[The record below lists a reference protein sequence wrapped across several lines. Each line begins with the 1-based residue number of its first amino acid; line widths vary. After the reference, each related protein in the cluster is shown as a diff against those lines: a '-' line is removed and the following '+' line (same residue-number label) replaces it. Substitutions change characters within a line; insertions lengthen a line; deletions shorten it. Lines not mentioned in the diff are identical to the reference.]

1 MKKEASAKSRKWLY
15 TVIVLAAVLAVAG
28 IVLAVILLGQQTAPA
43 SETGCAQ
50 LYWNIDRL
58 AYTENSESGLTTR
71 EPLEDGLYHIRFALD
86 GKQVELATTDKRL
99 VNYID
104 SMDVMGLVL
113 DSQGMIVEALDPE
126 TVAVK
131 IAKEYYVVSSENG
144 TVILNSSKAVN
155 GMQLVLDITDQTAI
169 YNVDP
174 RAQVVGGSDECLPM
188 DLVYVF
194 GDAQGAVTH
203 IFIKERSPEADI
215 YLRIDRFYDSA
226 RGITTRVPDENG
238 IYTILFAHDGQQ
250 VELKCKDAEVVGR
263 IDAGTDAKRHLG
275 LLFDADGYIIDCIA
289 AESALRGRLL
299 CANYNITAIDG
310 TSVTA
315 ERLMSGGEQG
325 TVCTFRLTDDTKIYT
340 EDIGCVYDFV
350 GQTVDALKVTDR
362 VICYTD
368 LETNAVLIFITN
380 RLADSPMY
388 YNNSRKYDGTASTRQ
403 PDASGYYHFEMTADG
418 KAYNLKT
425 KDKAIV
431 ELIDANIY
439 QMMGLELDGS
449 VITHYYDPSCISG
462 WTQFG
467 QGRYVTEAM
476 GAIYTIASSSDFNSK
491 ANYLTSENSVIYDVT
506 GDFNVE
512 YGSATTL
519 QKYDRV
525 SGFRNVYGQISHAV
539 VMTRYH
545 EDTKLYYNL
554 SRQYDAEREVTTRQ
568 PDAEGYYVYEMICEG
583 KTVTVKTRNKTLAS
597 VIDKQNA
604 PIVAMKVSS
613 SGIITEAY
621 QAISGIPYAT
631 KAYNYCYVGK
641 VNEEGKLEAY
651 YYDEGVRKSSANLY
665 EIAQDCVIYNV
676 SKVYNKY
683 RGEKTTLQADDR
695 IQAFYDRETQ
705 KVTMIFVMER
715 KVTSELYWHVKPCY
729 NSVKQET
736 TRLPDE
742 NGWYTFELAV
752 NGSIKT
758 FKTNDKAIANAV
770 DARGS
775 TSAFTLRLKGD
786 VILGVY
792 DATAA
797 RGLYAQP
804 GGFRDV
810 MELSGNKATLVRNR
824 PAAEDCGQTTELK
837 FAKSCKYYDVSSYAE
852 NFGAATQ
859 IGLGDR
865 LKVYTN
871 YQNEVVYCY
880 VVNKHVRREGHVSFC
895 EHCGKEVFWE
905 PFNGSFYQ
913 ADGHYYLPASRELK
927 ETSVGFS
934 DASMPKYDIV
944 LDLNGNTLSS
954 QKRNFIVY
962 CTFTVMDSVGTG
974 GMTAMGIGNQGG
986 NMLAIQGGVLNIY
999 GGTFTSAQN
1008 SPDTRNGGVLF
1019 VASGSVIN
1027 MYGGKVLGGHVF
1039 GNGGC
1044 VYAREG
1050 TFNLYGGT
1058 ISGGTAA
1065 GKGATIYSTL
1075 STVNIAGGTVEGE
1088 YYVDRETK
1096 LSLSGSPVI
1105 RGTGLVFAEGSA
1117 VNTVELT
1124 RGASVTVGSNGAF
1137 TQKLTDAQRLSA
1149 FFKPAADCAKIVIRD
1164 GVLHCQTDFTAPLTF
1179 AEGKTEAVCPACSK
1193 MVQWTALTAESTT
1206 LTKDSHYY
1214 LAEDITYQGTRPY
1227 LRATTVNDEMG
1238 TVCLHLNGHNITAE
1252 NALVIEVCKGTWN
1265 VMGSGTVTGKRSTTS
1280 VTDAAT
1286 ILAIYAAGKLNL
1298 YSGTF
1303 TKTQENMVNPVV
1315 VQRNGVINL
1324 YENAAVESA
1333 DCGIRLYVSNGGDK
1347 PQFYLNGGT
1356 VAGDVAVDA
1365 GAFLPSG
1372 GTVSGDVTLGSM
1384 DVNKTSSDTTPI
1396 TCYGTLDMSGGQI
1409 TGSVDVKNAETVKLS
1424 GVPVISGCMNVAQ
1437 KVTISVE
1444 GLTEGADVTV
1454 FATGAFA
1461 RCDDA
1466 KGAVSY
1472 FKPASTG
1479 DAVKAVDTM
1488 LVYEMTERTVTEALA
1503 FIGNSNKA
1511 VCPVCDKVVVW
1522 TALDQSTYGAAGY
1535 GTIKNDGEHLYLAE
1549 DIIYSGEDKAF
1560 ITAPGQITMTTGKI
1574 ACLHLNGH
1582 SITATKH
1589 RAISGSSGT
1598 LNVMGT
1604 GTVSGNYMEA
1614 NNAVSGAT
1622 VDTNNNR
1629 VMNAVNLYSGTYI
1642 KAAGNPQKTVVS
1654 IRNNGGRIRLY
1665 KDAAILCQPEE
1676 YGIHAGFA
1684 KVTDVEV
1691 VVNGSVAGS
1700 VYMTGANAA
1709 YGFKS
1714 TFSMDGGSVAGGVYV
1729 GKNNQVNLSG
1739 SPVIGGSGM
1748 DLTGGAKITLGTL
1761 AEGTSVLVKA
1771 NGVFTEAHEK
1781 AADYAQYFS
1790 STDGTCK
1797 VEAVEN
1803 ALCIR

>member
-1 MKKEASAKSRKWLY
+1 MKKEASAKNRKWLY
-15 TVIVLAAVLAVAG
+15 PVIVLAAVLAVVG
-28 IVLAVILLGQQTAPA
+28 IVLAVVLAGQRSDPA
-43 SETGCAQ
+43 SVSGRVQ
-50 LYWNIDRL
+50 LYWNIDRMT
-58 AYTENSESGLTTR
+58 YTENSESGLTTR
-71 EPLEDGLYHIRFALD
+71 EPQPDGLYRIRFALD
-86 GKQVELATTDKRL
+86 GQQLELETADRRL

-113 DSQGMIVEALDPE
+113 DSQGLIVDALDPE
-126 TVAVK
+126 EIAVQ
-131 IAKEYYVVSSENG
+131 IAKEYYVASSKG
-144 TVILNSSKAVN
+144 GIVTVNSSKAMN
-155 GMQLVLDITDQTAI
+155 GMQIVLDITDKTAI

-174 RAQVVGGSDECLPM
+174 RAAVIGGRDECLPM
-188 DLVYVF
+188 DLVYVY

-215 YLRIDRFYDSA
+215 YLRIDRFYDSV
-226 RGITTRVPDENG
+226 RDVTTRVPDENG

-250 VELKCKDAEVVGR
+250 VELKCRDAEVVSR
-263 IDAGTDAKRHLG
+263 IDSGTDAKRHLG
-275 LLFDADGYIIDCIA
+275 LLFDADGYIVDCIT

-299 CANYNITAIDG
+299 CSNYNITAIDG
-310 TSVTA
+310 TTVTA
-315 ERLMSGGEQG
+315 ERLMNGSEQG
-325 TVCTFRLTDDTKIYT
+325 TVCTFRLTDETKIYT

-350 GQTVDALKVTDR
+350 GQAVDALKVTDR

-368 LETNAVLIFITN
+368 LETNAVLIYVTN

-388 YNNSRKYDGTASTRQ
+388 YNNSRKFDGTASTRQ
-403 PDASGYYHFEMTADG
+403 PDADGYYHFEMTAEG

-425 KDKAIV
+425 KDKVIV
-431 ELIDANIY
+431 EQIDANIH

-449 VITHYYDPSCISG
+449 VITRYYDPSCISG

-467 QGRYVTEAM
+467 QGRYVTEAT
-476 GAIYTIASSSDFNSK
+476 GTVYTIASSSDFNSK

-539 VMTRYH
+539 VITRYH
-545 EDTKLYYNL
+545 EGTKLYYNL
-554 SRQYDAEREVTTRQ
+554 SRQYDAEKQVTTRQ
-568 PDAEGYYVYEMICEG
+568 PDAENYYVYEMICEG
-583 KTVTVKTRNKTLAS
+583 ETVTVKTRDKTLAS

-604 PIVAMKVSS
+604 PIVAMKVSN
-613 SGIITEAY
+613 GIVTEAY

-631 KAYNYCYVGK
+631 KAYNYCYVGE
-641 VNEEGKLEAY
+641 VNGEGKLEAY
-651 YYDEGVRKSSANLY
+651 YYDEGVKKPSANLY
-665 EIAQDCVIYNV
+665 EIAEDCVVYNV
-676 SKVYNKY
+676 SKVYDKY

-695 IQAFYDRETQ
+695 IQAFFDRETQ

-715 KVTSELYWHVKPCY
+715 KVSSELYWHVKPCY
-729 NSVKQET
+729 NSTKQET
-736 TRLPDE
+736 TRIPDE

-752 NGSIKT
+752 NGSVKT
-758 FKTNDKAIANAV
+758 FKTNDKAVANAV

-775 TSAFTLRLKGD
+775 NGAFTLRLKGD

-824 PAAEDCGQTTELK
+824 PGAEDYGQTTELK
-837 FAKSCKYYDVSSYAE
+837 FAENCKYYDVSSYAE
-852 NFGAATQ
+852 NFGAVTK

-880 VVNKHVRREGHVSFC
+880 VVNKHVRQAGHLSYC

-934 DASMPKYDIV
+934 DATMPKYDIV

-999 GGTFTSAQN
+999 GGTFTSTQG

-1019 VASGSVIN
+1019 VASGSTIN

-1058 ISGGTAA
+1058 VSGGTAA

-1096 LSLSGSPVI
+1096 LCLSGSPVI
-1105 RGTGLVFAEGSA
+1105 EGTGMVFAGGSVIDTAALTQGAA
-1117 VNTVELT
+1117 VTI
-1124 RGASVTVGSNGAF
+1124 GSNGAF
-1137 TQKLTDAQRLSA
+1137 TQKLTDAQQLST
-1149 FFKPAADCAKIVIRD
+1149 FFKPAVDCAKIVVKD
-1164 GVLHCQTDFTAPLTF
+1164 GVLYCQTDFAAPLTF
-1179 AEGKTEAVCPACSK
+1179 AEGKTDAVCPACSK
-1193 MVQWTALTAESTT
+1193 TVQWTALTAEATT
-1206 LTKDSHYY
+1206 LIRDGHYY

-1252 NALVIEVCKGTWN
+1252 SALVIEVCKGSWN
-1265 VMGSGTVTGKRSTTS
+1265 VMGSGTVTGNRTTAA

-1286 ILAIYAAGKLNL
+1286 ILAVYAAGELNL
-1298 YSGTF
+1298 YGGTF
-1303 TKTQENMVNPVV
+1303 TKAQENTVNPVV
-1315 VQRNGVINL
+1315 VHRNGVINM
-1324 YENAAVESA
+1324 YENAALES
-1333 DCGIRLYVSNGGDK
+1333 DNYSTRLYVSNGGDK
-1347 PQFYLNGGT
+1347 PQFCLNGGT

-1365 GAFLPSG
+1365 GTFLLSS
-1372 GTVSGDVTLGSM
+1372 GTVNGDVTLGSM
-1384 DVNKTSSDTTPI
+1384 DVSKTSSDTTPI

-1409 TGSVDVKNAETVKLS
+1409 TGGVDVKNAETVKLS
-1424 GVPVISGCMNVAQ
+1424 GAPVISGCMNVAEG
-1437 KVTISVE
+1437 IMICAE

-1454 FATGAFA
+1454 FATDAFAQCDDAEGAFA
-1461 RCDDA
+1461 
-1466 KGAVSY
+1466 Y
-1472 FKPASTG
+1472 FKPAAAG
-1479 DAVKAVDTM
+1479 DEIKAVDNT
-1488 LVYEMTERTVTEALA
+1488 LVYKMTERTVTEALA
-1503 FIGNSNKA
+1503 FIGDSDKA

-1522 TALDQSTYGAAGY
+1522 TALDQSTYGTAGY
-1535 GTIKNDGEHLYLAE
+1535 GTVKNDGEHLYLAE
-1549 DIIYSGEDKAF
+1549 DIVYSGESSAF
-1560 ITAPGQITMTTGKI
+1560 ITAPGQITTTTGKS

-1582 SITATKH
+1582 NITATKH
-1589 RAISGSSGT
+1589 RAIAGSSGI

-1604 GTVSGNYMEA
+1604 GTVSGNYIDTG
-1614 NNAVSGAT
+1614 NVNSGAT
-1622 VDTNNNR
+1622 IDVNNNR
-1629 VMNAVNLYSGTYI
+1629 TMNAINLYSGTYV
-1642 KAAGNPQKTVVS
+1642 KAEGSAQKTVAS
-1654 IRNNGGRIRLY
+1654 IRDNGGRIRVLE
-1665 KDAAILCQPEE
+1665 DAAILCDADE
-1676 YGIHAGFA
+1676 YGIRAGIA
-1684 KVTDVEV
+1684 RLTDAEV
-1691 VVNGSVAGS
+1691 VVNGTVAGS
-1700 VYMTGANAA
+1700 VYMSGASAA
-1709 YGFKS
+1709 YGFTS
-1714 TFSMDGGSVAGGVYV
+1714 TFSMDGGSIAGGVYV

-1739 SPVIGGSGM
+1739 APVIGGTGM
-1748 DLTGGAKITLGTL
+1748 DLTSGAKITLGTL
-1761 AEGTSVLVKA
+1761 EEGTSVLVKA
-1771 NGVFTEAHEK
+1771 SGVFTEAHEK

-1790 STDGTCK
+1790 SVDDTCN
-1797 VEAVEN
+1797 VEPVEN